1 MKITIAKKS
10 GLITLKVD
18 GIEKAIFKN
27 DSIEIDKTIKN
38 LLDITEILIR
48 LKTDENETI

>member
-18 GIEKAIFKN
+18 KIETVICEN
-27 DSIEIDKTIKN
+27 DSRKIDQTIKN
-38 LLDITEILIR
+38 LLDITELLIK
-48 LKTDENETI
+48 LKKDENETI